1 MDFPGA
7 EPALVTTEMC
17 VTGGPGSGDDKSSAT
32 AVLPDVHS
40 TALHLASEG
49 TALTVPSP
57 YGAWKPAGLQSE
69 SNIRQ

>member
-7 EPALVTTEMC
+7 EPAHVTTEMC

-32 AVLPDVHS
+32 AVLPDVHG
-40 TALHLASEG
+40 TVLHLASEG

-57 YGAWKPAGLQSE
+57 
-69 SNIRQ
+69 